1 MHSRFLLVPAAIVM
15 AASPSARAIDIQT
28 LEAAQQRLWPGATL
42 VPADFALSLEQ
53 FERLQDEYRVPAL
66 RPKVKAWRVAGGGWL
81 FLDQVYGLNDIV
93 TYLVAVDAAGK
104 VRGIEI
110 LVCAEGYCGIAL
122 PEWRATL
129 VGRTH
134 GKWNPADVVPNISG
148 TTLSTVH
155 VAEGVK
161 KILAIHARY
170 LPAAK

>member
-1 MHSRFLLVPAAIVM
+1 MIRLYVPDDLAAGADV
-15 AASPSARAIDIQT
+15 APSP
-28 LEAAQQRLWPGATL
+28 
-42 VPADFALSLEQ
+42 EQ
-53 FERLQDEYRVPAL
+53 GR
-66 RPKVKAWRVAGGGWL
+66 
-81 FLDQVYGLNDIV
+81 
-93 TYLVAVDAAGK
+93 YLVTVMRLAIG
-104 VRGIEI
+104 
-110 LVCAEGYCGIAL
+110 AEVLLFNGRDG
-122 PEWRATL
+122 EWRATL